1 MKSWHRAAGV
11 WMVSLAAVGSAACS
25 SPVGPSE
32 PPVDNLPTSGTLV
45 GAGDISRCGVG
56 GMDLTA
62 SLLDTIDGTVFT
74 AGDNAYM
81 SGTFS
86 ELLNCYEP
94 HWGRHKARTRPTA
107 GNHDYET
114 AGAVPYYGYFGAAAG
129 PAGLGYYSYTVGP
142 WLILALNSEIDHGAQ
157 STQITWLSEQLEN
170 FHGRCAAAIWHRP
183 LFTSGP
189 NGNNPDTR
197 TFWHTLQDHGVDV
210 VINGHDH
217 IYERFAPQD
226 STGHADPVR
235 GIRQFT
241 IGTGGV
247 PLYRLAAVQPNS
259 EVRGVAWGVGVFH
272 LGPTSYSW
280 EFRPANGFSFTDS
293 GTGECH

>member
-1 MKSWHRAAGV
+1 
-11 WMVSLAAVGSAACS
+11 MVVALGAAACE
-25 SPVGPSE
+25 SPMTPSE
-32 PPVDNLPTSGTLV
+32 PPVESAPAFGTLV
-45 GAGDISRCGVG
+45 GAGDVARCGVG
-56 GMDLTA
+56 GMDRTA
-62 SLLDTIDGTVFT
+62 ALLDTVSGTVFT

-81 SGTFS
+81 SGTMSDFIS
-86 ELLNCYEP
+86 CYEP

-114 AGAVPYYGYFGAAAG
+114 GGAVPYYAYFGGAAG
-129 PAGLGYYSYTVGP
+129 PSGLGYYSYTVGP
-142 WLILALNSEIDHGAQ
+142 WLILALNSEIDHSDQ
-157 STQITWLSEQLEN
+157 SPQLAWLRGELASYR
-170 FHGRCAAAIWHRP
+170 GRCAAAIWHRP

-197 TFWHTLQDHGVDV
+197 IFWRTLYDYNVDV

-226 STGHADPVR
+226 WTGNADMLR

-247 PLYRLAAVQPNS
+247 PLYRIATVQPNS
-259 EVRGVAWGVGVFH
+259 DVRAAAWGVGVFR
-272 LGPTSYSW
+272 LTASSYSW
-280 EFRPANGFSFTDS
+280 EFRPAEGFTFTDS
-293 GTGECH
+293 GVGECH